1 MSLRSDYEK
10 INFGGIVFEDN
21 FIAVSVTM
29 RRSFMEINYNPET
42 NLSEYKIENTTYV
55 VTMKFNK
62 SGENLEDIIS
72 HLIARDI
79 EEAA

>member
-1 MSLRSDYEK
+1 MK
-10 INFGGIVFEDN
+10 
-21 FIAVSVTM
+21 
-29 RRSFMEINYNPET
+29 INYNSEP
-42 NLSEYKIENTTYV
+42 NLSEYKIGNTTYV
-55 VTMKFNK
+55 VTIKFNK